1 MARNDAILAV
11 QQDRIREPEFLD
23 ACGDLADLLLG
34 MSPGMPGERNQGS
47 ERPIFDP
54 KAGPGNPFRT
64 RLEAFWSLLEG
75 VWRPP
80 EGLILHP

>member
-23 ACGDLADLLLG
+23 AGSDLADLLLG
-34 MSPGMPGERNQGS
+34 MGPGIPGEWNQGI

-54 KAGPGNPFRT
+54 ETGLGTLFGP
-64 RLEAFWSLLEG
+64 
-75 VWRPP
+75 VWRHFGGFWRVFG
-80 EGLILHP
+80 GLRNG